1 MTKPSR
7 RRATETGGPDH
18 RVTTTSSAKVEL
30 TWRVRVAARVLTED
44 VSRIGRDTYERA
56 RKAIQ
61 KKLTLDPEQYG
72 ERLHS
77 PLHGLYKL
85 TSSNI
90 RVAYRIEVSTRDVWV
105 LLIGDRQTI
114 WDVRE
119 GEILDSFVEQRHSAP
134 VQRSERDPSAGS
146 APPPAKR
153 RRPHRALTARKPP
166 PTFAGE

>member
-30 TWRVRVAARVLTED
+30 PWRVRVAARVLTED

-56 RKAIQ
+56 KKAIQ

-85 TSSNI
+85 KSSNI
-90 RVAYRIEVSTRDVWV
+90 RVAYHIEVATREVWV
-105 LLIGDRQTI
+105 LLIGDRRTI

-119 GEILDSFVEQRHSAP
+119 GEILDRFVEQRRTAP
-134 VQRSERDPSAGS
+134 VQRSERDHSSGS
-146 APPPAKR
+146 APKPKKHR
-153 RRPHRALTARKPP
+153 RRP
-166 PTFAGE
+166 